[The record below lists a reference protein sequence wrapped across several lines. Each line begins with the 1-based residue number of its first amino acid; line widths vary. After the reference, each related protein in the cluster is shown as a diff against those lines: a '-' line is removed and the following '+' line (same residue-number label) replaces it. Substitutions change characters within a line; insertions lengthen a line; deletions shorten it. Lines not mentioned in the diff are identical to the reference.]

1 MLDKDRQIGYA
12 EYTKAKKAYYAEEL
26 LCEILIML
34 EQSIIDTDEDCDI
47 KAKAFGTELSKS
59 AKKEWYLRHKDRGME
74 L

>member
-47 KAKAFGTELSKS
+47 KAKAFGTELSKA